1 MDAIEFMFKK
11 TTAQERARIP
21 NYLKLLQRQKEYLK
35 HLEDTPSFFIT
46 EDMLPV
52 TEADMAWDEL
62 PKPCQRALREAPAE
76 VEKLYG
82 GKMSFF
88 HEAALESG
96 LEMNQMHVKLL
107 LKMLDSVD

>member
-11 TTAQERARIP
+11 TTAQERSRIP
-21 NYLKLLQRQKEYLK
+21 NYLKLLQHQKEYLE
-35 HLEDTPSFFIT
+35 HLEDTPFFWID
-46 EDMLPV
+46 ESMLPV
-52 TEADMAWDEL
+52 TEVDMAWDEL
-62 PKPCQRALREAPAE
+62 PEPIQRALREAPAE

-88 HEAALESG
+88 HEAAAESG
-96 LEMNQMHVKLL
+96 LEMNHLHIKLL